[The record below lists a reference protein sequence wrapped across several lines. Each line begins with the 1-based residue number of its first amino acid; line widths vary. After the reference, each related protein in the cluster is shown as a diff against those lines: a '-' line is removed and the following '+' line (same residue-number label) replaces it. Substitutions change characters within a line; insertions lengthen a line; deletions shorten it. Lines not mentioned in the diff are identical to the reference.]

1 MQRRG
6 LGSLSLFGKYARI
19 LPIGFAEGLNE
30 AIVAQMNAA
39 LYGQDLRY
47 LGLIKYE
54 WVHLPLLTL
63 IEVHRVILY

>member
-6 LGSLSLFGKYARI
+6 LLTHRLFGKQARI
-19 LPIGFAEGLNE
+19 LPIGVTEVLDE
-30 AIVAQMNAA
+30 AIVAEVDAA

-54 WVHLPLLTL
+54 RVHLLLLTPCQ
-63 IEVHRVILY
+63 VHRVILY